1 MKVRQDDFDDE
12 HEKAPFKKVP
22 EALQGHYLDHCSTTT
37 EMPSSLHT
45 PYSMCSFGMETDILE
60 SFTLP
65 YDGKKGYSVF
75 DGDSECFCVSIE
87 FGLESDDPIVSTAC
101 KPTGNDIDGKATS
114 RGKARRGEVQS
125 LLSSSSSRRSQ
136 ASLPAKL
143 GSRNYLK
150 RDVVREVISDTR
162 L

>member
-1 MKVRQDDFDDE
+1 
-12 HEKAPFKKVP
+12 
-22 EALQGHYLDHCSTTT
+22 
-37 EMPSSLHT
+37 MPSSLHT

-60 SFTLP
+60 GFTLP
-65 YDGKKGYSVF
+65 HDGKEGYSVF
-75 DGDSECFCVSIE
+75 DGERECFCVSIE
-87 FGLESDDPIVSTAC
+87 FGLESDDDIVSPVSKQA
-101 KPTGNDIDGKATS
+101 GNDIDRKVTT

-143 GSRNYLK
+143 GSRNYSK
-150 RDVVREVISDTR
+150 RDAVRQVISDTR